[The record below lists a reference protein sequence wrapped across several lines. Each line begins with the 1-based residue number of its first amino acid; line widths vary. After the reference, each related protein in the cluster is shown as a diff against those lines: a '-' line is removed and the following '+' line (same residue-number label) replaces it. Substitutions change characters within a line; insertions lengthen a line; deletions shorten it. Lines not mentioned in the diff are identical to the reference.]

1 MTGQGSTG
9 MGHKRFGCG
18 LPALFRHSGMGL
30 AGIQLFA
37 RNLTLVLILAGTACF
52 GWAET
57 LSRRE
62 KETLVSEGDALFK
75 GGQFSAA
82 REKYQAALAGG
93 PTRAESRR
101 WRPQVGRTYEAEGN
115 FQKALT
121 AYQEAFDGDPKNV
134 DRWVDLARLYDAV
147 EIDDQ
152 AVRFYA
158 EANKKDP
165 ARRDVALALAALYA
179 QSGRLAEAKTLAAQ
193 AVRAEPRDYS
203 AQELLADIEERSGDL
218 AGAARRRE
226 TAVSLRPSAEAQLK
240 LGRLWARQDV
250 FDMADAAFVR
260 AGLAGDSGP
269 EPLFER
275 AVLAWRQGQVDRA
288 RDLLAETEKRA
299 SGYFPAAFL
308 RRWMDIQSRGKGV
321 VSGTVL
327 SARDPE
333 CAQWARVLES
343 AVAQSRKGKP

>member
-1 MTGQGSTG
+1 MTRRT
-9 MGHKRFGCG
+9 R
-18 LPALFRHSGMGL
+18 ALGGAAL
-30 AGIQLFA
+30 G
-37 RNLTLVLILAGTACF
+37 LILAGVGSL
-52 GWAET
+52 GWADA
-57 LSRRE
+57 LSRRQ
-62 KETLVSEGDALFK
+62 KEALVSEGDAFFK

-82 REKYQAALAGG
+82 RDKYQAALAGG

-193 AVRAEPRDYS
+193 AVRTEPRDYS

-226 TAVSLRPSAEAQLK
+226 TAVSLRPTAEGYMK
-240 LGRLWARQDV
+240 LGRLWARQDG
-250 FDMADAAFVR
+250 FDMAEAAFVR
-260 AGLAGDSGP
+260 AGQTGDSGP

-275 AVLAWRQGQVDRA
+275 AVLAWRRGETDRA
-288 RDLLAETEKRA
+288 RDLLGEAEKR
-299 SGYFPAAFL
+299 SPDYFPAVFL
-308 RRWMDIQSRGKGV
+308 RRLMEAGSSEG
-321 VSGTVL
+321 GTVSVAGL
-327 SARDPE
+327 NPPDPE
-333 CAQWARVLES
+333 SAQWVGLLES
-343 AVAQSRKGKP
+343 VRTGSRKGKP